1 MRKVAILIGTLF
13 LTGCASTGNYE
24 VYARTQSE
32 IATARA
38 YAEGKRYE
46 ALAKF
51 AEMDSEG
58 ARIAAVMAL
67 QADSNN
73 GLAPM
78 KPPNEPMDK
87 WLDWSGAILPEF
99 MTIFAVT
106 ATD

>member
-1 MRKVAILIGTLF
+1 MKRVLF
-13 LTGCASTGNYE
+13 LVTGLMLSGCASTADYQ
-24 VYARTQSE
+24 VYAKTQSE

-46 ALAKF
+46 ALARF
-51 AEMDSEG
+51 AEIGDEG
-58 ARIAAVMAL
+58 AKIAAVMAL
-67 QADSNN
+67 QADPNN
-73 GLAPM
+73 GMAPL
-78 KPPNEPMDK
+78 KPPGEPMDK